1 MTDLNT
7 AIAKYKHIYKN
18 NYKGYDFP
26 VFVFNDAIWKI
37 PPDYEHDARLY
48 MALAVEMMEKYEI
61 RLGADGN
68 EQKYCELYEYDL
80 EYDLPVFISSD
91 QADDLGTA
99 ICMAYCKLKGI
110 EVVG

>member
-1 MTDLNT
+1 MTYLNT

-48 MALAVEMMEKYEI
+48 MALFEEMGKNNNYFLMLARSDVPGSTWECCY
-61 RLGADGN
+61 GGN
-68 EQKYCELYEYDL
+68 FEDVSY
-80 EYDLPVFISSD
+80 SD
-91 QADDLGTA
+91 TIGTA
-99 ICMAYCKLKGI
+99 ICLAYCKLKGI